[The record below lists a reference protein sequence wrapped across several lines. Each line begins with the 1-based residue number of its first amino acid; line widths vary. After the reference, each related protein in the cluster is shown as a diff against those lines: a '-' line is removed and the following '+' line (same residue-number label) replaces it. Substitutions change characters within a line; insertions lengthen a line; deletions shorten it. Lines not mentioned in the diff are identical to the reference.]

1 MAKYSD
7 EIITALQEHTVGDF
21 IQQCPDHI
29 KTIKKLRPDL
39 KEYKGDINDK
49 LYCFIKNQQYQISK
63 KLNNKAIVKKA
74 VQNNKQKLNAIK
86 EKAIQSNTENEYIEN
101 MINDISVK
109 LDERAASIDDTVDNM
124 LEQTKPNNTEPNN
137 IAFKIANNLMNQ
149 IGGNSKQI
157 AIIKKEIQDT
167 KDAFNQNILN
177 KLTIFNNKLADPNN
191 NLHIDEIKYIQEQI
205 KALSSLHRLNHNITI
220 KDKITAINELCKATE
235 SSIKGFAVLCEASD
249 KQNERQSEKERINQN
264 NNIEKQIEGYGLDE
278 QIEIL
283 QHNLTKELDAISY
296 EPK

>member
-1 MAKYSD
+1 MAKYST
-7 EIITALQEHTVGDF
+7 EIIMALQEHTTGDF
-21 IQQCPDHI
+21 IKYFPHHI
-29 KTIKKLRPDL
+29 AEIKILRPDL
-39 KEYKGDINDK
+39 KEYMGNVDDK
-49 LYCFIKNQQYQISK
+49 LYCYIKNQQYQINR

-109 LDERAASIDDTVDNM
+109 LDERATSIDDTEDIM
-124 LEQTKPNNTEPNN
+124 LEQTKPDNTEPNN

-157 AIIKKEIQDT
+157 AIIKNEIQDT
-167 KDAFNQNILN
+167 KETFNKNILN
-177 KLTIFNNKLADPNN
+177 KLAEYNNQLTDPSNK
-191 NLHIDEIKYIQEQI
+191 LHIDQIKYIQEQI

-220 KDKITAINELCKATE
+220 KDKIIAISELCKATKSSVE
-235 SSIKGFAVLCEASD
+235 SFAILCEASD

-278 QIEIL
+278 QIDIL
-283 QHNLTKELDAISY
+283 KENLTKELNAISY